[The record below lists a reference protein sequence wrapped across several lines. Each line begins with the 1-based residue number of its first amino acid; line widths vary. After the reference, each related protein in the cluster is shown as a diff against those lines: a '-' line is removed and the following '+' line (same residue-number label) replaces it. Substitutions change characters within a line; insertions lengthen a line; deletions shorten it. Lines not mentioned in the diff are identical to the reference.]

1 MKKKTNILILCFVVI
16 AIIAGGV
23 TYTFRPLTFSQAIGG
38 VKTEEIEKLVI
49 HKDGEKVDILSES
62 EIKAI
67 YEKISSVKLK
77 AAVQEELDG
86 GTWRIDVYVKDY
98 DGYISYSCDKSFWK
112 HDGYKKG
119 VGDFLWYIDSSETIM
134 YTLKGHFEDYQPSI
148 PSYD

>member
-1 MKKKTNILILCFVVI
+1 MKKKTKILILCFVVI

-23 TYTFRPLTFSQAIGG
+23 AYTFRPLTFSQAIGG

-49 HKDGEKVDILSES
+49 HKDGEQVDILSES

-77 AAVQEELDG
+77 AAVQKKLEG
-86 GTWRIDVYVKDY
+86 CTWRIDVYVKDS
-98 DGYISYSCDKSFWK
+98 DGHISYNCDKSFWK

-119 VGDFLWYIDSSETIM
+119 VREFFWYTDSSETIK
-134 YTLKGHFEDYQPSI
+134 YTLKEHFEKNYCQ
-148 PSYD
+148 

>member
-1 MKKKTNILILCFVVI
+1 MKKKTKILILCFVVI

-23 TYTFRPLTFSQAIGG
+23 AYTFRPLTFSQAIGG

-49 HKDGEKVDILSES
+49 HKDGEQVDILSES

-77 AAVQEELDG
+77 AAVQKNLEG
-86 GTWRIDVYVKDY
+86 CTWRIDVYVKDS
-98 DGYISYSCDKSFWK
+98 DGHISYNCDKSFWK

-119 VGDFLWYIDSSETIM
+119 VREFFWYTDSSETIK
-134 YTLKGHFEDYQPSI
+134 YTLKEHFEKNYCQ
-148 PSYD
+148 